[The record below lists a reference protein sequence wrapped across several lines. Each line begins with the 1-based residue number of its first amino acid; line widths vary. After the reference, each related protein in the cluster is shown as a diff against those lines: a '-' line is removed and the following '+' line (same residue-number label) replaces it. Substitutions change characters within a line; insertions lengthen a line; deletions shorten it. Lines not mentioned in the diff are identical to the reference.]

1 VYICCVND
9 CVVIEIGK
17 YNELTILRETSVGL
31 YLGDESGEDVLLPNK
46 YCPEE
51 FNLDDKITVFVYLD
65 YAERKIATNITP
77 KVLLNEFSLLRVTA
91 IETVGAFMDWGLE
104 KDLMVPFKEQRQRMN
119 VDRWYIVYLDIDKET
134 DRLYASNRIE
144 KHLQNEQLTV
154 EVGEEVDVL
163 VYHKTDLG
171 FSVIINNAHKGLI
184 YQNEIFQELNIGDKL
199 KGFVKNIRDENKL
212 DVSLQ
217 PIGYVNYNDANTQ
230 LVYQALIDGE
240 GQINLTDKSSPE
252 DILAEFGMSKKAF
265 KKALGALY
273 KDRKITIETD
283 GVKLI

>member
-1 VYICCVND
+1 M
-9 CVVIEIGK
+9 IEIGK

-31 YLGDESGEDVLLPNK
+31 YLGDETGEDVLLPNK

-51 FNLDDKITVFVYLD
+51 FNLEDKITVFVYLD
-65 YAERKIATNITP
+65 YAERKIATNLTP

-104 KDLMVPFKEQRQRMN
+104 KDLMVPFKEQRQRMH
-119 VDRWYIVYLDIDKET
+119 VDRWYIVYLDLDTET

-154 EVGEEVDVL
+154 EPGEKVDVL

-171 FSVIINNAHKGLI
+171 FSVIVNNKHKGLV
-184 YQNEIFQELNIGDKL
+184 YNNEIFQELNIGDKL
-199 KGFVKNIRDENKL
+199 KGFVKNIREENKL
-212 DVSLQ
+212 DISLQ
-217 PIGYVNYNDANTQ
+217 PIGYTNYNDANTQ
-230 LVYQALIDGE
+230 LVYQTLLDSE
-240 GQINLTDKSSPE
+240 GHLDITDKSSPDE
-252 DILAEFGMSKKAF
+252 IHALFGMSKKAF

-273 KDRKITIETD
+273 KDRKIEIKP
-283 GVKLI
+283 GGIKLI